1 MGVRTVQLLNA
12 HDRDK
17 GRTGT
22 GNRRPLLRLSRPR
35 RVGAG
40 VGRWGVDM
48 GVGSWLAAWLRG
60 VVSPGLARVSVG
72 RIGCESRI
80 PRSPI
85 QHTHTV
91 TGHTDEFLIGGPSNY
106 SNGLAVHQ
114 TTCTH
119 RLSSLMNRVL
129 ERVVCRVRFARVSC
143 PWLRL
148 ELAKPTTKFTSTSK
162 NGARLR

>member
-22 GNRRPLLRLSRPR
+22 GNRRPLLSTETESAA
-35 RVGAG
+35 AG
-40 VGRWGVDM
+40 WGRGWGVDM

-85 QHTHTV
+85 QHTHTQSQG
-91 TGHTDEFLIGGPSNY
+91 T
-106 SNGLAVHQ
+106 Q
-114 TTCTH
+114 T
-119 RLSSLMNRVL
+119 N
-129 ERVVCRVRFARVSC
+129 F
-143 PWLRL
+143 
-148 ELAKPTTKFTSTSK
+148 
-162 NGARLR
+162 